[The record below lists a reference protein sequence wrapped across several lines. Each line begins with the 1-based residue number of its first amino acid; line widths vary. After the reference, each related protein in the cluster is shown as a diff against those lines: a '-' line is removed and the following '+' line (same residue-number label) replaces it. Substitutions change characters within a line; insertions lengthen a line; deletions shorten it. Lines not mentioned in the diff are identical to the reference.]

1 MTTSF
6 RCAFACAVALT
17 LAAPLLTLGQT
28 APAGKPISTDLFG
41 IFFEDINYAADGGLY
56 AELIQNRSFEYA
68 PSDHAGWS
76 PLTAWEYLHEG
87 YAMGSVSVES
97 AAPLHANNPHYAE
110 LRVESPFQKGLG
122 LKNAGF
128 DGIPV
133 RAGEKVNFSLWARVK
148 SQEAMPL
155 LVQLRGPKDQV
166 LAETTLSAQKGEWQQ
181 YDATLTPSA
190 TEDKAT
196 LVVLATGKG
205 TIDLDMISLFP
216 STTFHHHRNG
226 LRPDLAQ
233 AIADI
238 NPKFV
243 RFPGGCLTHGDGL
256 DNLYDWKQTI
266 GPVEQRVAQ
275 RNIWGYHQTGGLGYF
290 EYFQFC
296 EDIGAKPL
304 PVVAAGV
311 SCQNSGG
318 SWRIGGTGQQ
328 AIPLSEMDAYVQDVL
343 DLVEWAN
350 GPATSPWGA
359 KRAAAG
365 HPAPFNLE
373 YIGIG
378 NEDKIT
384 PDFRSRFTLVY
395 NAVHAK
401 YPNLKIVGTVGP
413 SPKGEDY
420 DLGWALANQ
429 LNVPLVD
436 EHYYESP
443 KWFLANNQRYD
454 SYDRTKAKVYLGEYA
469 SRGNTLY
476 NALAEAAYM
485 TSLERNGD
493 VVQLASYA
501 PLLAKEG
508 HTQWNPDLIYFTNTT
523 VAPTVNYY
531 VQQLFGQNQGNTYH
545 QGVVTLP
552 AGTAADTTLAASCV
566 RDARTGDVI
575 LKLVNTSPTAQTF
588 RVELARFKGLTSTAT
603 LTVLTGDKEAKNT
616 FTSPQTVLPKKSGY
630 KARKAFAYTAQPYS
644 LVVIRVQGRGVS
656 R

>member
-1 MTTSF
+1 MTTPV
-6 RCAFACAVALT
+6 RCVCAAILAVLT
-17 LAAPLLTLGQT
+17 PLLTLGQA
-28 APAGKPISTDLFG
+28 APAGKPISPDLFG

-56 AELIQNRSFEYA
+56 AELVQNRSFEYA
-68 PSDHAGWS
+68 PSDHDGWNS
-76 PLTAWEYLHEG
+76 LTAWEYLHEG

-97 AAPLHANNPHYAE
+97 AAPLHANNPHYAT
-110 LRVESPFQKGLG
+110 LRVENPFQKGLG
-122 LKNAGF
+122 LKNTGF

-133 RAGEKVNFSLWARVK
+133 GAGEKYDFSMWARVK
-148 SQEAMPL
+148 LGAAVPL
-155 LVQLRGPKDQV
+155 LVQLRGAKDQV
-166 LAETTLSAQKGEWQQ
+166 LAETTLSAQKVDWQQ
-181 YDATLTPSA
+181 YSATLAPST
-190 TEDKAT
+190 TENKAT
-196 LVVLATGKG
+196 LVVLVTGKG
-205 TIDLDMISLFP
+205 VIDLDMVSLFP
-216 STTFHHHRNG
+216 QKTFHNHPNG

-238 NPKFV
+238 KPKFV
-243 RFPGGCLTHGDGL
+243 RFPGGCLAHGDGL
-256 DNLYDWKQTI
+256 DNLYDWKKTI

-275 RNIWGYHQTGGLGYF
+275 RNIWNYHQTAGLGYF

-318 SWRIGGTGQQ
+318 SWRIGSVGQQ

-350 GPATSPWGA
+350 GPVTSPWGA

-373 YIGIG
+373 YVGIG

-384 PDFRSRFTLVY
+384 PDFRSRFTLLY

-413 SPKGEDY
+413 GPKGEDY

-429 LNVPLVD
+429 LDVPLVD
-436 EHYYESP
+436 EHYYEKP
-443 KWFLANNQRYD
+443 KWFWANNQRYD
-454 SYDRTKAKVYLGEYA
+454 RYDRAKSKVYLGEYA
-469 SRGNTLY
+469 SWGNTVY

-508 HTQWNPDLIYFTNTT
+508 HTQWNPDMIYFTNTT
-523 VAPTVNYY
+523 IVPTVNYY
-531 VQQLFGQNQGNTYH
+531 VQQLFGHNQGNTYH

-552 AGTAADTTLAASCV
+552 SSAAADTTLAASCV
-566 RDARTGDVI
+566 RDAQTGDVI
-575 LKLVNTSPTAQTF
+575 LKLINASPQAQTF
-588 RVELARFKGLTSTAT
+588 PINLASFKGLASAAT
-603 LTVLTGDKEAKNT
+603 LTVLSGDKDAKNT
-616 FTSPQTVLPKKSGY
+616 LASPQTVLPKKSGY

-644 LVVIRVQGRGVS
+644 LVVIRVQGRGK
-656 R
+656 

>member
-1 MTTSF
+1 MTTPV
-6 RCAFACAVALT
+6 RCVCAAILAVLT
-17 LAAPLLTLGQT
+17 PLLTLGQA
-28 APAGKPISTDLFG
+28 APAGKSISPDLFG

-56 AELIQNRSFEYA
+56 AELVQNRSFEYA
-68 PSDHAGWS
+68 PSDHDGWNS
-76 PLTAWEYLHEG
+76 LTAWEYLHEG

-97 AAPLHANNPHYAE
+97 AAPLHANNPHYAT
-110 LRVESPFQKGLG
+110 LRVENPFQKGLG
-122 LKNAGF
+122 LKNTGF

-133 RAGEKVNFSLWARVK
+133 RAGEKYSFSMWARVK
-148 SQEAMPL
+148 SGAAVPL
-155 LVQLRGPKDQV
+155 LVQLRGAKGQV
-166 LAETTLSAQKGEWQQ
+166 LAETTLSAQKVDWQQ
-181 YDATLTPSA
+181 YSATLAPST

-196 LVVLATGKG
+196 LVVLVTGKG
-205 TIDLDMISLFP
+205 VIDLDMVSLFP
-216 STTFHHHRNG
+216 QKTFHNHSNG

-238 NPKFV
+238 KPKFV
-243 RFPGGCLTHGDGL
+243 RFPGGCLAHGDGL
-256 DNLYDWKQTI
+256 DNLYDWKKTI

-275 RNIWGYHQTGGLGYF
+275 RNIWNYHQTAGLGYF

-318 SWRIGGTGQQ
+318 SWRIGSVGQQ

-350 GPATSPWGA
+350 GPITSSWGA

-373 YIGIG
+373 YVGIG

-384 PDFRSRFTLVY
+384 PDFRSRFTLLY

-413 SPKGEDY
+413 GPKGEDY

-429 LNVPLVD
+429 LDVPLVD
-436 EHYYESP
+436 EHYYEKP
-443 KWFLANNQRYD
+443 KWFWANNQRYD
-454 SYDRTKAKVYLGEYA
+454 RYDRAKSKVYLGEYA
-469 SRGNTLY
+469 SWGNTVY

-508 HTQWNPDLIYFTNTT
+508 HTQWNPDMIYFTNTT
-523 VAPTVNYY
+523 IVPTVNYY
-531 VQQLFGQNQGNTYH
+531 VQQLFGHNQGNTYH

-552 AGTAADTTLAASCV
+552 TSAAADTTLAASCV
-566 RDARTGDVI
+566 RDAQTGDVI
-575 LKLVNTSPTAQTF
+575 LKLINASPQAQTF
-588 RVELARFKGLTSTAT
+588 PINLASFKGLASAAT
-603 LTVLTGDKEAKNT
+603 LTVLSGDKDAKNT
-616 FTSPQTVLPKKSGY
+616 LASPQTVLPKKVSY

-644 LVVIRVQGRGVS
+644 LVVIRVQGRGK
-656 R
+656 